1 MTTFSN
7 SRVWDKV
14 PRGNTP
20 IWGYPNFLITQC
32 RIGKRTSPCQSQLDS
47 SSGFDTIPACDGQS
61 DRRSNIQTRDDSI
74 YRASIASSGKT
85 DMLSS
90 NDTCIRV
97 RGVSSGERIDYG
109 AVGRICEK
117 VGFKPGVESKEDTDE
132 EGGESIRKMK

>member
-1 MTTFSN
+1 MLYLACAESTHGLSLTAS
-7 SRVWDKV
+7 
-14 PRGNTP
+14 
-20 IWGYPNFLITQC
+20 
-32 RIGKRTSPCQSQLDS
+32 CQSPQLDS

-61 DRRSNIQTRDDSI
+61 DRQSNIQTRDDSI

-85 DMLSS
+85 DMLRS
-90 NDTCIRV
+90 NDTCIGV